1 VIRDRSQELGTFHA
15 QHFAEPMDKP
25 PASTNGHHGELTD
38 EEVIE
43 LAKGAKNAAKFER
56 LWAGDMSAYASH
68 SEADQALISL
78 LAFYTQDE
86 AQLHSLYQ
94 RSNLCREKWIN
105 RPDYRRRT
113 IQRALSNLAETYSP
127 SDDGARMVV
136 GNGHASLPSP
146 SPSLYKDQGRGRKLE
161 AVRFSDMEMPGPRH
175 YLLKDLILAAYVT
188 LLYGDG
194 GVAKSLLALALA
206 VAIAGDSEEWLG
218 REVES
223 CHVLYVDFEL
233 DAEEQA
239 RRVHQLCRG
248 QGVDTPPE
256 NLFYMSALGHPA
268 GEAFASALEA
278 CIEHSIGLMVVDSL
292 GPALQG
298 DAEAAR
304 DVIGF
309 FQKSIE
315 PFRVEG
321 IAILIIDHQSRLQ
334 AGQSYQSK
342 GAFGS
347 VFKTNLARSVI
358 QAQATERGEGT
369 LTVRLRQK
377 KHNFGPLAE
386 PFGVK
391 LSFTEEAVS
400 MEAVELDAS
409 ELAEEATLNSTD
421 RVKLALENGPAY
433 PWEIAEH
440 TGLAVKTVKNVLT
453 GLRKQEVVE
462 STGEVEN
469 RTERVRLSVPAS
481 LSLYRDGDGDD
492 SDIHSEREVFDMAHE
507 FLGNGKGGAG

>member
-1 VIRDRSQELGTFHA
+1 V
-15 QHFAEPMDKP
+15 
-25 PASTNGHHGELTD
+25 
-38 EEVIE
+38 
-43 LAKGAKNAAKFER
+43 
-56 LWAGDMSAYASH
+56 
-68 SEADQALISL
+68 
-78 LAFYTQDE
+78 
-86 AQLHSLYQ
+86 
-94 RSNLCREKWIN
+94 
-105 RPDYRRRT
+105 
-113 IQRALSNLAETYSP
+113 
-127 SDDGARMVV
+127 
-136 GNGHASLPSP
+136 
-146 SPSLYKDQGRGRKLE
+146 
-161 AVRFSDMEMPGPRH
+161 
-175 YLLKDLILAAYVT
+175 LAAYVT

-206 VAIAGDSEEWLG
+206 VAVAGASEEWLG
-218 REVES
+218 RKVEN
-223 CHVLYVDFEL
+223 CPVLYVDFEL
-233 DAEEQA
+233 DSGEQA

-248 QGVDTPPE
+248 QGLDTPPE
-256 NLFYMSALGHPA
+256 NLLYMSALGHTA
-268 GEAFASALEA
+268 KDAFAAALAA
-278 CIEHSIGLMVVDSL
+278 CKEHGVGLMVVDSL

-315 PFRVEG
+315 PFRAED
-321 IAILIIDHQSRLQ
+321 IAVLIIDHQSRLQ

-391 LSFTEEAVS
+391 LSFTEEAVGL
-400 MEAVELDAS
+400 EALELDAS
-409 ELAEEATLNSTD
+409 ELAEEATLNATD
-421 RVKLALENGPAY
+421 RVKLSLESGPAY

-440 TGLAVKTVKNVLT
+440 TGLALKTVKNALT
-453 GLRKQEVVE
+453 GLRKQGTVE
-462 STGEVEN
+462 ATGETEN

-481 LSLYRDGDGDD
+481 LLLYRDGDGDA
-492 SDIHSEREVFDMAHE
+492 SDDLESVLINERGEAE
-507 FLGNGKGGAG
+507 F

>member
-1 VIRDRSQELGTFHA
+1 VIRDRSEELAAFCA
-15 QHFAEPMDKP
+15 RHFASVPEN
-25 PASTNGHHGELTD
+25 SHVLRSNGHRAELTD

-43 LAKGAKNAAKFER
+43 LATKAKNGAKFEA
-56 LWAGDMSAYASH
+56 LWDGYAGSHASH
-68 SEADQALISL
+68 SEADQALVSI

-86 AQLHSLYQ
+86 EQLDGLFR
-94 RSNLCREKWIN
+94 RSRLCREKWIN

-113 IQRALSNLAETYSP
+113 IQRALSNLTETYAP

-146 SPSLYKDQGRGRKLE
+146 SLYKEEVRGRKLE
-161 AVRFSDMEMPGPRH
+161 AVRFSEMKVPGPRR
-175 YLLKDLILAAYVT
+175 YLLKDLVLAAYVT

-194 GVAKSLLALALA
+194 GVAKSLLTLALA
-206 VAIAGDSEEWLG
+206 VAVSGSSEGWLG
-218 REVES
+218 RKVEN
-223 CHVLYVDFEL
+223 CPVLYVDFEL

-248 QGVDTPPE
+248 QNLDTPPE
-256 NLFYMSALGHPA
+256 NLLYMSALGHPA
-268 GEAFASALEA
+268 KEAFAAALEA
-278 CIEHSIGLMVVDSL
+278 CKEHGVGLMVVDSL

-315 PFRVEG
+315 PFRAEDV
-321 IAILIIDHQSRLQ
+321 AVLIIDHQSRLQ

-391 LSFTEEAVS
+391 LSFTEEAVGL
-400 MEAVELDAS
+400 EAVELNAS
-409 ELAEEATLNSTD
+409 ELAEEATLNATD
-421 RVKLALENGPAY
+421 RVKLALEGGPAY
-433 PWEIAEH
+433 PAEIAEH
-440 TGLAVKTVKNVLT
+440 TGLAVKTVKNALT

-462 STGEVEN
+462 PTGETEN

-481 LSLYRDGDGDD
+481 LSRYRDEDGDD
-492 SDIHSEREVFDMAHE
+492 RADLAGVLINERGEAE
-507 FLGNGKGGAG
+507 F

>member
-1 VIRDRSQELGTFHA
+1 LVSI
-15 QHFAEPMDKP
+15 
-25 PASTNGHHGELTD
+25 
-38 EEVIE
+38 
-43 LAKGAKNAAKFER
+43 
-56 LWAGDMSAYASH
+56 
-68 SEADQALISL
+68 

-86 AQLHSLYQ
+86 EQLDGLFR
-94 RSNLCREKWIN
+94 RSRLCREKWIN
-105 RPDYRRRT
+105 RPDYRRST
-113 IQRALSNLAETYSP
+113 IEKALSNLTETYTP

-136 GNGHASLPSP
+136 GNGHAKLPSP
-146 SPSLYKDQGRGRKLE
+146 SPSLYREEGRGRKLE
-161 AVRFSDMEMPGPRH
+161 AVRFSEMKVPGPRR
-175 YLLKDLILAAYVT
+175 YLLKDLVLAAYVT

-206 VAIAGDSEEWLG
+206 VAVSGGSEDWLG
-218 REVES
+218 RKVEN
-223 CHVLYVDFEL
+223 CPVLYVDFEL
-233 DAEEQA
+233 DAGEQA

-248 QGVDTPPE
+248 QGLDTPPE
-256 NLFYMSALGHPA
+256 NLLYMSALGHTA
-268 GEAFASALEA
+268 KDAFAAALEA
-278 CIEHSIGLMVVDSL
+278 CKEHGVGLMVVDSL

-315 PFRVEG
+315 PFRAED
-321 IAILIIDHQSRLQ
+321 IAVLIIDHQSRLQ

-377 KHNFGPLAE
+377 KHNFGSLAE

-391 LSFTEEAVS
+391 LSFTEEAVGL
-400 MEAVELDAS
+400 EPIELDSS
-409 ELAEEATLNSTD
+409 ELAEEATLNATD
-421 RVKLALENGPAY
+421 RVKLSLESGPAY

-440 TGLAVKTVKNVLT
+440 TGLAVKTVKNALT
-453 GLRKQEVVE
+453 GLKKQGTIEA
-462 STGEVEN
+462 TGETEK
-469 RTERVRLSVPAS
+469 RTEQVRLSVPAS
-481 LSLYRDGDGDD
+481 LSLYRDGDGDA
-492 SDIHSEREVFDMAHE
+492 SASLTSVLINERGEAE
-507 FLGNGKGGAG
+507 F

>member
-1 VIRDRSQELGTFHA
+1 MIEDRCEELVAFCLR
-15 QHFAEPMDKP
+15 HFAEEPGGP
-25 PASTNGHHGELTD
+25 QTSSNGHRADLS
-38 EEVIE
+38 EEEILS
-43 LAKGAKNAAKFER
+43 LARSARNAAKFEA
-56 LWAGDMSAYASH
+56 LWVGDTTGYASH

-78 LAFYTQDE
+78 LAFYTQNE
-86 AQLHSLYQ
+86 GQLDSLYR
-94 RSNLCREKWIN
+94 RSGLCREKWLK

-113 IQRALSNLAETYSP
+113 IERALSNLAETYVP
-127 SDDGARMVV
+127 SDDGARMVI
-136 GNGHASLPSP
+136 GNGHAGLPSP
-146 SPSLYKDQGRGRKLE
+146 SPSLYKEEGRGRKLE
-161 AVRFSDMEMPGPRH
+161 AVRFSEMEVPGPRR
-175 YLLKDLILAAYVT
+175 YLVKDLVLAAYVT

-206 VAIAGDSEEWLG
+206 VAVAGDSEEWLG
-218 REVES
+218 REVER
-223 CHVLYVDFEL
+223 CPVLYVDFEL

-248 QGVDTPPE
+248 QGVGTPPE
-256 NLFYMSALGHPA
+256 GLLYMSALGHTA
-268 GEAFASALEA
+268 REAFAAALDT
-278 CIEHSIGLMVVDSL
+278 CKEHGVGLMVVDSL

-315 PFRVEG
+315 PFRAEG
-321 IAILIIDHQSRLQ
+321 VAVLIIDHQSRLQ

-377 KHNFGPLAE
+377 KHNFGPLTE

-400 MEAVELDAS
+400 LGAVELDSS
-409 ELAEEATLNSTD
+409 ELAEEATLNATD
-421 RVKLALENGPAY
+421 RVKLALESGPAY
-433 PWEIAEH
+433 PWEIAEA
-440 TGLAVKTVKNVLT
+440 TGLAVKTVKNALS
-453 GLRKQEVVE
+453 GLRKQGIVE
-462 STGEVEN
+462 PTGETEN

-481 LSLYRDGDGDD
+481 LSLYRDGDGEG
-492 SDIHSEREVFDMAHE
+492 SDQLGGVLVNEQGEAE
-507 FLGNGKGGAG
+507 F